1 MFAIL
6 CAESVLKYF
15 ENKYPKDNRPRRAIE
30 AAKGYLKHPTAR
42 AARAAA
48 DAAYAARA
56 AYMAYAADNA
66 ADAAARAAYTAYA
79 AYAAARAAYTARA
92 AYMAYAAYAAARA
105 AYTAYAEIDFA
116 LLVDMAVEL
125 IMNPKKK
132 PKKLVKAKK

>member
-15 ENKYPKDNRPRRAIE
+15 ENKYPKDDRPRRAIE
-30 AAKGYLKHPTAR
+30 AAKGYLKHPTADAADAADATYA
-42 AARAAA
+42 AARAAYAAADAARAAYAAARAADAADAAYTA
-48 DAAYAARA
+48 DAAYAA
-56 AYMAYAADNA
+56 ADA
-66 ADAAARAAYTAYA
+66 ADAAARAAGA
-79 AYAAARAAYTARA
+79 
-92 AYMAYAAYAAARA
+92 
-105 AYTAYAEIDFA
+105 AYAEIDFA